1 MAFVEGAY
9 VEECECF
16 VVFVEY
22 GGWGLFLGDFAEYA
36 VGVVCGVGCHLFVFC
51 CCCFLAFCFFVWLWW
66 VLRSLVLGLFFGL
79 CFCVGLLFGLVLDVI
94 LR

>member
-1 MAFVEGAY
+1 MSFVEWAY

-51 CCCFLAFCFFVWLWW
+51 CCCLLAFCLFFV
-66 VLRSLVLGLFFGL
+66 VVVGFVVTTDLVVGWFVFL
-79 CFCVGLLFGLVLDVI
+79 CGFAFWASF
-94 LR
+94 